1 MKPPRARILVLV
13 CALASALVASAD
25 SGTPTPIAVGVGEH
39 AVLRRETVIERIA
52 VGNPAIADVEAIT
65 PTEALVLGKAP
76 GSTTI
81 VLWTDGRDETIPVLV
96 RTTGRQL
103 AARIDALGETSLSIG
118 TGGELGGRARSLPGL
133 AAAREIAASEG
144 AGTPDASELGFDTQV
159 QIDLKIVELSRQR
172 LRQAGVQLL
181 RNTEG
186 SAHAISPPGTL
197 TAVIG
202 EGAGV
207 VRDQFDGFLFQSASS
222 FLPIANAFNL
232 VATDSSSGFLGIL
245 SLLESKGWAHT
256 LAEPTLVTT
265 SGKTASFLAGGE
277 FPVPVAQSGS
287 GSGSTI
293 SIEYRE
299 FGVRID
305 LRPTVLSPD
314 HIVLAVAP
322 EVSELDFSAGVTSG
336 GVTVPALTTRR
347 VDTTV
352 ELGDGESFVIG
363 GLISQRSAAAVER
376 VPGLGRLPV
385 LGPFFRRVRQS
396 REEREVVMI
405 VSVHLVRA
413 LARDAELPALPGS
426 RYQEFDPT
434 LRELILG
441 GRTEPAPGGTGFGD

>member
-1 MKPPRARILVLV
+1 MKMLRIGCVAIFCV
-13 CALASALVASAD
+13 LASALAASAQER
-25 SGTPTPIAVGVGEH
+25 TPPIAVGIGEY
-39 AVLRRETVIERIA
+39 AVLRRDTSIERIA
-52 VGNPAIADVEAIT
+52 VGNPAVADVEAIST
-65 PTEALVLGKAP
+65 TEALVLGKAP

-81 VLWTDGRDETIPVLV
+81 VLWTGGRDETIPVVV
-96 RTTGRQL
+96 RSTGREL
-103 AARIDALGETSLSIG
+103 GARIDALGETALGIG
-118 TGGELGGRARSLPGL
+118 TGGELAGRARSLPGL
-133 AAAREIAASEG
+133 ASAREIAASEG
-144 AGTPDASELGFDTQV
+144 AGAPATSELGFDTQV

-181 RNTEG
+181 RNTDRG
-186 SAHAISPPGTL
+186 AHALSPPGTL
-197 TAVIG
+197 AGVIG
-202 EGAGV
+202 EGAAV
-207 VRDQFDGFLFQSASS
+207 KDQFEGFIFQSASG
-222 FLPIANAFNL
+222 FLPLANAFNL
-232 VATDSSSGFLGIL
+232 VATNSHSGFVGIL
-245 SLLESKGWAHT
+245 GLLESKGWAHT

-277 FPVPVAQSGS
+277 FPIPVAQSGS
-287 GSGSTI
+287 GNGATI

-305 LRPTVLSPD
+305 LRPTVLSAD

-322 EVSELDFSAGVTSG
+322 EVSELDFSAGISSG

-352 ELGDGESFVIG
+352 ELGDGESFIIG
-363 GLISQRSAAAVER
+363 GLINQRAAGAVER

-396 REEREVVMI
+396 REEREVIMV

-413 LARDAELPALPGS
+413 LAPGAELPSLPGA
-426 RYQEFDPT
+426 RYGRFDPS

>member
-1 MKPPRARILVLV
+1 MRAPCLRLVLLT
-13 CALASALVASAD
+13 CALASAAVASAQE
-25 SGTPTPIAVGVGEH
+25 GAGPIAVGVGEH
-39 AVLRRETVIERIA
+39 AVLRRDTSIERIA
-52 VGNPAIADVEAIT
+52 VGNPAIADVEAIST
-65 PTEALVLGKAP
+65 SEVLVLGKAP
-76 GSTTI
+76 GSTTL
-81 VLWTDGRDETIPVLV
+81 VLWTGGHGETIPVVV
-96 RTTGRQL
+96 RSTGREL
-103 AARIDALGETSLSIG
+103 GARIESLGEPALEIG
-118 TGGELGGRARSLPGL
+118 PGGELTGRARSLRGL
-133 AAAREIAASEG
+133 AAAREMAAAEG

-181 RNTEG
+181 RNTSG
-186 SAHAISPPGTL
+186 SAHALSPPGTL
-197 TAVIG
+197 SGVIG
-202 EGAGV
+202 EGAAV
-207 VRDQFDGFLFQSASS
+207 KDQFEGFIFQSASG
-222 FLPIANAFNL
+222 FLPLANAFNL
-232 VATDSSSGFLGIL
+232 VATNTSSGFVGIL

-265 SGKTASFLAGGE
+265 SGKSASFLAGGE
-277 FPVPVAQSGS
+277 FPIPVAQGGS
-287 GSGSTI
+287 GDSATI

-305 LRPTVLSPD
+305 LRPTVLSAD
-314 HIVLAVAP
+314 HIVLSVAP

-363 GLISQRSAAAVER
+363 GLINQRTAGAVER

-385 LGPFFRRVRQS
+385 LGPFFRRVRHS
-396 REEREVVMI
+396 REEREVIMI

-413 LARDAELPALPGS
+413 LAPGTEPPSLPGA
-426 RYQEFDPT
+426 RHGQFDPT